1 MSLID
6 PCFTLFN
13 ADTSAIVLPEQF
25 TFPFCYQ
32 SSVISELAAAELQHH
47 LSHQR
52 TWSHNFGEQELD
64 TENNTAIGKMFGVLV
79 VKNSQDQLGY
89 LSAFSGK
96 VADRNLIAGFVPPV
110 FDMLTQD
117 SFFLTEQANIIDIN
131 HQIEQLVNNP
141 HIEEYRAVLVDSQQR
156 AEQLIEQQRETVIL
170 GRKRRKQ
177 LRSQGQANLSEQEFA
192 TLQAELSKE
201 SVFEKNELLALK
213 QQCEQQV
220 SLAQSQLDVLVD
232 EIDLLKAERK
242 SRSTALQQKLF
253 MQYQFLNAKAE
264 LKNLEQLF
272 HDMPHPPPAGSG
284 ECAAPKL
291 LHYAY
296 KNQLTPISMAEFWW
310 GKAPKS
316 EIRQHKNYYPACQG
330 KCQPILSH
338 MLEGLNVEENP
349 LLNNPAQGKH
359 LPIIYQDDDIV
370 IVNKPA
376 EFLSV
381 PGKTIE
387 DSVYYRMKLQFP
399 KATGNLIVHR
409 LDMSTSGLM
418 VIALSK
424 RAHKSLQKQFIAR
437 SVNKRYVALVNGKI
451 EQKTGTITLPLAG
464 DYYDR
469 PRQMVCFDE
478 GKPAET
484 TWQVLEYINTS
495 HANHSS
501 GIQTKVMLFPKTGR
515 THQLRV
521 HCAHQQGLGMPIIGD
536 DLYGVKANRL
546 HLHAQRLELDHPITK
561 ERISFEADADF

>member
-1 MSLID
+1 MSLIA
-6 PCFTLFN
+6 PCFTFFN
-13 ADTSAIVLPEQF
+13 TDTTNIALPEQF

-32 SSVISELAAAELQHH
+32 PSAIAQLAVDQLQQH
-47 LSHQR
+47 LSYQR
-52 TWSHNFGEQELD
+52 TWVHNFGEQELHLESSQA
-64 TENNTAIGKMFGVLV
+64 TGKMFGVLV
-79 VKNSQDQLGY
+79 VKNPQGQLGY
-89 LSAFSGK
+89 LAAFSGK
-96 VADRNLIAGFVPPV
+96 VADRNLIPGFVPPV
-110 FDMLTQD
+110 FDMLTQN
-117 SFFLTEQANIIDIN
+117 SFFLAEQAHINDIN
-131 HQIEQLVNNP
+131 SQVEQLSKNP
-141 HIEEYRAVLVDSQQR
+141 EIEKYRTVLTDCQQS
-156 AEQLIEQQRETVIL
+156 AEQLIEQQRQKVIV

-177 LRSQGQANLSEQEFA
+177 LRHEGQANLSAHEFA
-192 TLQAELSKE
+192 DLQKTLAKD

-213 QQCEQQV
+213 QQCEQQIA
-220 SLAQSQLDVLVD
+220 LAQAQLDVLVD
-232 EIDLLKAERK
+232 EIAILKAERK
-242 SRSTALQQKLF
+242 SRSTQLQHQLF
-253 MQYQFLNAKAE
+253 KQYQFLNGQGE
-264 LKNLEQLF
+264 LKNLQQLF
-272 HDMPHPPPAGSG
+272 QDMPHPPPAGSG

-296 KNQLTPISMAEFWW
+296 KNQLTPIAMAEFWW

-349 LLNNPAQGKH
+349 LLNNPAQGKP

-437 SVNKRYVALVNGKI
+437 TVTKQYVALVDGKI
-451 EQKTGTITLPLAG
+451 EQSTGTITLPLAG

-469 PRQMVCFDE
+469 PRQMVCFEE

-484 TWQVLEYINTS
+484 TWQVLEYIK
-495 HANHSS
+495 ANDAGSS
-501 GIQTKVMLFPKTGR
+501 IYTKVKLFPKTGR